1 MRTTTQKK
9 SNALKAQNY
18 SHEPKKQVI
27 SMTTTN
33 KKNNNN
39 RKCFSLHPENTE
51 GNKKRI
57 MKENLFEEQQ
67 QQHKGH
73 HNRNKSHPKTLPKN
87 KVERSSIIMENK
99 NNSRN
104 YFSLHPK
111 NTDCNKKGVMKENL
125 QWKQKAHHNRNKND
139 PKNLKKRSKERII
152 RENKNNRKWF
162 SLHSKNTDCNKKGMM
177 KENLEEEEEER

>member
-1 MRTTTQKK
+1 
-9 SNALKAQNY
+9 
-18 SHEPKKQVI
+18 
-27 SMTTTN
+27 
-33 KKNNNN
+33 
-39 RKCFSLHPENTE
+39 
-51 GNKKRI
+51 

-73 HNRNKSHPKTLPKN
+73 HNRNKSHPKTLPKK

-125 QWKQKAHHNRNKND
+125 Q
-139 PKNLKKRSKERII
+139 
-152 RENKNNRKWF
+152 
-162 SLHSKNTDCNKKGMM
+162 
-177 KENLEEEEEER
+177 